1 MTIKPLAPSELYR
14 HCDLD
19 QLGIESTADL
29 EIADGLI
36 VQDRAIQAIRFGIG
50 IHHEGY
56 NLFALGPSG
65 TGKRALIHSVLEERA
80 RHEPVPPDWCYVFN
94 FKDAHRPR
102 ALRLPPGK
110 GAELKRDMEQ
120 LVEDLHRAIQG
131 VFESD
136 EYRTRTQ
143 AVEEELEERQEK
155 TMGEIRELA
164 KQKDV
169 ILLQTPTGF
178 TLAPLRNGKPLG
190 PSEFHTLSEDERHR
204 IEEDIDSLQAEMRK
218 ALHQMP
224 IWKKQSDEQIE
235 ALNREMAGAAIQ
247 GLIETLDT
255 KYADLTGVT
264 EYLAQVQGDVVENFR
279 QFLPNQEKQPPM
291 LGIWV
296 PATSEGPPWHHRY
309 RINVLLAHDKN
320 GGAPVVY
327 ADLPAHHQLVGRI
340 EHRAHLGALETDFTM
355 IRAGVLHQ
363 ANGGYLIVDALKL
376 LIQPFAYETLKRLIQ
391 AGEIRIESLA
401 QITSLIST
409 LSLEPEP
416 IPLDVKVVLI
426 GERHIYYLLCEL
438 DPEFSELFK
447 VAVDFDDQLERD
459 AESQRIYA
467 RFIAAEVRRAGLR
480 HFERGAVARV
490 IEHSARL
497 ADDNERLTSHMR
509 SIGDLVR
516 ESDYWAG
523 TAEHAQV
530 EAADVQRA
538 IDAQI
543 ERADRISRRLR
554 EETKRGTI
562 LIETSGARVGQV
574 NGLAV
579 MSLGSFAFGHPSR
592 ITARV
597 RLGDGEVIDIE
608 REVKLGGPI
617 HSKGV
622 LILQGFIAGRY
633 ALDYPLSLSASLVFE
648 QSYGGIEGDSASS
661 AELYALLSA
670 LAELPISQALA
681 VTGSVNQLGEV
692 QAIGGVNEK
701 IEGFFDTCVARGSV
715 AGQGV
720 LIPASNVKHLMLRA
734 DVCEA
739 VEQGRFAV
747 YPIRTIDEGIELL
760 TGTPAG
766 ERTAAGTFPDSSVNA
781 RVEARLVAFSE
792 RLRELSDHGD
802 HGEHDQAKAGQGGE
816 DGHDAVD
823 QGAGS

>member
-1 MTIKPLAPSELYR
+1 MAIAPLAPSALYR
-14 HCDLD
+14 PCAPSQLESETTVDLD
-19 QLGIESTADL
+19 AG
-29 EIADGLI
+29 DGLI
-36 VQDRAIQAIRFGIG
+36 AQDRAIQAVRFGIG
-50 IHHEGY
+50 IHHDGY

-65 TGKRALIHSVLEERA
+65 TGKYALIRNALKERALGEA
-80 RHEPVPPDWCYVFN
+80 VPSDWCYVFN
-94 FKDAHRPR
+94 FKEAHRPR

-110 GAELKRDMEQ
+110 GAELKRDMDQ
-120 LVEDLHRAIQG
+120 LIEDLHRSIQG

-143 AVEEELEERQEK
+143 ALEEELEERQERA
-155 TMGEIRELA
+155 MGEIRELA

-178 TLAPLRNGKPLG
+178 TLAPVRDGKPLG
-190 PSEFHTLSEDERHR
+190 PNEFHALSEQDRAR
-204 IEEDIDSLQAEMRK
+204 IEEDINSLQAEMRK

-224 IWKKQSDEQIE
+224 LWKKRSDERIE
-235 ALNREMAGAAIQ
+235 ELNREMAAAAIQ
-247 GLIETLDT
+247 SLFETLGG
-255 KYADLTGVT
+255 KYADLSAVV
-264 EYLAQVQGDVVENFR
+264 EYLRHVQADVVEHFR
-279 QFLPNQEKQPPM
+279 QFLPEHDKQQPM
-291 LGIWV
+291 LGLWI
-296 PATSEGPPWHHRY
+296 PPSPEGPPWHHRY
-309 RINVLLAHDKN
+309 RINVLLGHDTN
-320 GGAPVVY
+320 GGAPVIY

-376 LIQPFAYETLKRLIQ
+376 LMQPFAWETLKRLLQ
-391 AGEIRIESLA
+391 AREIRIESLA

-416 IPLDVKVVLI
+416 IPLDVKVVML

-447 VAVDFDDQLERD
+447 VAVDFEDQLVRGPQ
-459 AESQRIYA
+459 SHLIYA
-467 RFIAAEVRRAGLR
+467 RFIASEVRRAGLR
-480 HFERGAVARV
+480 DFDRAAVARV

-516 ESDYWAG
+516 ESDYWARTDG
-523 TAEHAQV
+523 HETV
-530 EAADVQRA
+530 GAADVQRA
-538 IDAQI
+538 IDTKI

-554 EETKRGTI
+554 EETTRGTI
-562 LIETSGARVGQV
+562 LIETTGGQVGQV

-579 MSLGSFAFGHPSR
+579 MTLGGFSFGHPTR

-597 RLGDGEVIDIE
+597 RLGKGELIDIE
-608 REVKLGGPI
+608 REVKLGGPL

-633 ALDYPLSLSASLVFE
+633 ALNDPLSLSASLVFE
-648 QSYGGIEGDSASS
+648 QTYGGIEGDSASS

-670 LAELPISQALA
+670 LADLPIRQSLA

-701 IEGFFDTCVARGSV
+701 IEGFFDTCAARGPV
-715 AGQGV
+715 DGQGV

-734 DVCEA
+734 DVREA
-739 VEQGRFAV
+739 VEQSRFAI
-747 YPIRTIDEGIELL
+747 YPITTIDEGIEIL

-766 ERTAAGTFPDSSVNA
+766 ERGADGQFPDGSVNA
-781 RVEARLVAFSE
+781 RIEARMIGFSE
-792 RLRELSDHGD
+792 RLRALHARENTGQNS
-802 HGEHDQAKAGQGGE
+802 GEGI
-816 DGHDAVD
+816 
-823 QGAGS
+823 AGSRQEPSV

>member
-1 MTIKPLAPSELYR
+1 MSVAPLESSALYR
-14 HCDLD
+14 HCDPA
-19 QLGIESTADL
+19 QLALETTADL
-29 EIADGLI
+29 DVRDDLIA
-36 VQDRAIQAIRFGIG
+36 QDRAIQAVRFGIG
-50 IHHEGY
+50 IRHEGY

-65 TGKRALIHSVLEERA
+65 TGKYALIRSALQERA
-80 RHEPVPPDWCYVFN
+80 KHEAVPPDWCYVFN
-94 FKDAHRPR
+94 FEDAHRPR

-110 GAELKRDMEQ
+110 GTELKRDIDQ

-143 AVEEELEERQEK
+143 ALEEELEERQEQA
-155 TMGEIRELA
+155 MSQIRELA
-164 KQKDV
+164 KEKDV

-178 TLAPLRNGKPLG
+178 TLAPVRDGKPLG
-190 PSEFHTLSEDERHR
+190 PNEFHALSDEDRAR
-204 IEEDIDSLQAEMRK
+204 IEEDINSLQAEMRK

-224 IWKKQSDEQIE
+224 LWKKRSDEHIE
-235 ALNREMAGAAIQ
+235 ALNREMAAAATQ
-247 GLIETLDT
+247 GLVEALCETYDALP
-255 KYADLTGVT
+255 AVVA
-264 EYLAQVQGDVVENFR
+264 YLRQVQADVVENFR
-279 QFLPNQEKQPPM
+279 QFLPESDKQHPM
-291 LGIWV
+291 LGIWIA
-296 PATSEGPPWHHRY
+296 PNPDGPPWHQRY
-309 RINVLLAHDKN
+309 RINVLLGHDKN

-355 IRAGVLHQ
+355 IRAGALHQ

-376 LIQPFAYETLKRLIQ
+376 LMQPFAWETLKRLLQ
-391 AGEIRIESLA
+391 AAEIRIESLA

-416 IPLDVKVVLI
+416 IPLDVKVVMI
-426 GERHIYYLLCEL
+426 GERHVYYLLCEL

-447 VAVDFDDQLERD
+447 VAVDFEDQLVRGP
-459 AESQRIYA
+459 ESHLVYA
-467 RFIAAEVRRAGLR
+467 RFIASEVRRAGLH
-480 HFERGAVARV
+480 HFDRGAVARV

-523 TAEHAQV
+523 ADGCETV
-530 EAADVQRA
+530 AAAHVQQA
-538 IDAQI
+538 IDAKI
-543 ERADRISRRLR
+543 ARADRISRRLR
-554 EETKRGTI
+554 EETTRGTI
-562 LIETSGARVGQV
+562 LIETDGARVGQV

-579 MSLGSFAFGHPSR
+579 MSLGGFAFGHPSR

-597 RLGDGEVIDIE
+597 RLGKGELIDIE

-633 ALDYPLSLSASLVFE
+633 ALDHPLSLSASLVFE

-670 LAELPISQALA
+670 LADLPIRQSLA

-701 IEGFFDTCVARGSV
+701 IEGFFDTCAARGPV
-715 AGQGV
+715 EGQGV
-720 LIPASNVKHLMLRA
+720 LIPVSNVKHLMLRA
-734 DVCEA
+734 DVREA
-739 VEQGRFAV
+739 VAQGRFAV
-747 YPIRTIDEGIELL
+747 YPIASIDEGIEIL

-766 ERTAAGTFPDSSVNA
+766 ERASDGGFPEGSVNA
-781 RVEARLVAFSE
+781 RVEARLIGFSE
-792 RLRELSDHGD
+792 RLRALHAQD
-802 HGEHDQAKAGQGGE
+802 GQTRAAE
-816 DGHDAVD
+816 SAEP
-823 QGAGS
+823 

>member
-1 MTIKPLAPSELYR
+1 MSVTPLEPRALYR
-14 HCDLD
+14 HCDPA
-19 QLGIESTADL
+19 QLGLETTADL
-29 EIADGLI
+29 DVRDGLI
-36 VQDRAIQAIRFGIG
+36 AQDRAIQAVRFGIG
-50 IHHEGY
+50 IRHEGY

-65 TGKRALIHSVLEERA
+65 TGKYALIRSALEERA
-80 RHEPVPPDWCYVFN
+80 KREPVPPDWCYVFN
-94 FKDAHRPR
+94 FEHAHRPR
-102 ALRLPPGK
+102 ALRLAPGK
-110 GAELKRDMEQ
+110 GAELKRDMDQ

-143 AVEEELEERQEK
+143 VLEEELEERQERA
-155 TMGEIRELA
+155 MGEIREMA
-164 KQKDV
+164 KEKDV

-178 TLAPLRNGKPLG
+178 TLAPVRDGKPLG
-190 PSEFHTLSEDERHR
+190 PNEFHALSDEDRAR
-204 IEEDIDSLQAEMRK
+204 IEEDINSLQAEMRK

-224 IWKKQSDEQIE
+224 LWKKRSDERIE
-235 ALNREMAGAAIQ
+235 ALNREMAAAATQ
-247 GLIETLDT
+247 SLVEALCET
-255 KYADLTGVT
+255 YGDLPAVVA
-264 EYLAQVQGDVVENFR
+264 YLRQVQEDVVENFR
-279 QFLPNQEKQPPM
+279 QFLPESDKQHPM
-291 LGIWV
+291 LGLWI
-296 PATSEGPPWHHRY
+296 PPNPDGPPWHQRY
-309 RINVLLAHDKN
+309 RINVLLGHDKN

-355 IRAGVLHQ
+355 IRAGALHE

-376 LIQPFAYETLKRLIQ
+376 LMQPFAWETLKRLLQ
-391 AGEIRIESLA
+391 AAEIRIESLA

-416 IPLDVKVVLI
+416 IPLDVKVVML

-438 DPEFSELFK
+438 DPEFGELFK
-447 VAVDFDDQLERD
+447 VAVDFEDQLVRGP
-459 AESQRIYA
+459 ESHSVYA
-467 RFIAAEVRRAGLR
+467 RFIASEVRRADLH
-480 HFERGAVARV
+480 HFDRAAVARV
-490 IEHSARL
+490 IEQSARL

-516 ESDYWAG
+516 ESDYWA
-523 TAEHAQV
+523 
-530 EAADVQRA
+530 AADGSETVGAAHVQQA
-538 IDAQI
+538 IDAKI
-543 ERADRISRRLR
+543 ARADRISRRLR
-554 EETKRGTI
+554 EETTRGTI
-562 LIETSGARVGQV
+562 LIETDGARVGQV

-579 MSLGSFAFGHPSR
+579 MSLGGFAFGHPSR

-597 RLGDGEVIDIE
+597 RLGKGELIDIE

-633 ALDYPLSLSASLVFE
+633 APDHPLSLSASLVFE

-670 LAELPISQALA
+670 LADLPIRQSLA

-701 IEGFFDTCVARGSV
+701 IEGFFDTCAARGPV
-715 AGQGV
+715 EGQAV

-734 DVCEA
+734 DVREA
-739 VEQGRFAV
+739 VAQGRFAV
-747 YPIRTIDEGIELL
+747 YPITSIDEGIEIM

-766 ERTAAGTFPDSSVNA
+766 ERAADGHFPEGSVNA
-781 RVEARLVAFSE
+781 RVEARLIGFSE
-792 RLRELSDHGD
+792 RLRALHARDDEIRPA
-802 HGEHDQAKAGQGGE
+802 ERTE
-816 DGHDAVD
+816 P
-823 QGAGS
+823 

>member
-1 MTIKPLAPSELYR
+1 MSVTPLEPAALYR
-14 HCDLD
+14 HCDPA
-19 QLGIESTADL
+19 QLALETTADL
-29 EIADGLI
+29 DVRDGLI
-36 VQDRAIQAIRFGIG
+36 AQDRAIQAVRFGIG

-65 TGKRALIHSVLEERA
+65 TGKYALIHSALKERA
-80 RHEPVPPDWCYVFN
+80 KEEAVPPDWCYVFN
-94 FKDAHRPR
+94 FDDAHRPR

-143 AVEEELEERQEK
+143 ALEEELEERQEQA
-155 TMGEIRELA
+155 MGEIRELA
-164 KQKDV
+164 KEKDV

-178 TLAPLRNGKPLG
+178 TLAPVRDGKPLG
-190 PSEFHTLSEDERHR
+190 PNEFHALSDEERAR
-204 IEEDIDSLQAEMRK
+204 IEEDINSLQAEMRK

-224 IWKKQSDEQIE
+224 LWKKRSDERIG
-235 ALNREMAGAAIQ
+235 ALNREMAAAATQ
-247 GLIETLDT
+247 SLVEALCET
-255 KYADLTGVT
+255 YGDLPAVVV
-264 EYLAQVQGDVVENFR
+264 YLRQVQEDVVENFR
-279 QFLPNQEKQPPM
+279 QFLPESDKQPPM
-291 LGIWV
+291 LGIWI
-296 PATSEGPPWHHRY
+296 PPNSDGPPWHQRY
-309 RINVLLAHDKN
+309 RINVLLGHDKN
-320 GGAPVVY
+320 GGAPVIY

-355 IRAGVLHQ
+355 IRAGALHQ

-376 LIQPFAYETLKRLIQ
+376 LMQPFAWETLKRLLQ

-416 IPLDVKVVLI
+416 IPLDVKVVML

-447 VAVDFDDQLERD
+447 VAVDFEDQLMRGP
-459 AESQRIYA
+459 ESHLVYA
-467 RFIAAEVRRAGLR
+467 RFIASEVRRAGLR
-480 HFERGAVARV
+480 HFDRGAVARV

-523 TAEHAQV
+523 ADGCKTV
-530 EAADVQRA
+530 GAAHVQEA
-538 IDAQI
+538 IDAKI
-543 ERADRISRRLR
+543 ARADRISRRLR
-554 EETKRGTI
+554 EETTRGTI
-562 LIETSGARVGQV
+562 LIETDGARVGQV

-579 MSLGSFAFGHPSR
+579 MSLGGFAFGHPSR

-597 RLGDGEVIDIE
+597 RLGKGELIDIE

-633 ALDYPLSLSASLVFE
+633 ALDHPLSLSASLVFE
-648 QSYGGIEGDSASS
+648 QSYGSIEGDSASS

-670 LAELPISQALA
+670 LADLPISQSLA

-701 IEGFFDTCVARGSV
+701 IEGFFDTCAARGPV
-715 AGQGV
+715 EGQGV
-720 LIPASNVKHLMLRA
+720 LIPVSNVKHLMLRA
-734 DVCEA
+734 DVREA
-739 VEQGRFAV
+739 VAQGRFAV
-747 YPIRTIDEGIELL
+747 YPIASIDEGIEIL

-766 ERTAAGTFPDSSVNA
+766 ERAADGGFPEGSVNA
-781 RVEARLVAFSE
+781 RVEARLIGFSE
-792 RLRELSDHGD
+792 RLRALHARD
-802 HGEHDQAKAGQGGE
+802 GETRPSERAE
-816 DGHDAVD
+816 P
-823 QGAGS
+823 

>member
-1 MTIKPLAPSELYR
+1 MAIASLESSELYR
-14 HCDLD
+14 RCDPE
-19 QLGIESTADL
+19 QLLFETTADL
-29 EIADGLI
+29 EVRDGLI
-36 VQDRAIQAIRFGIG
+36 AQDRAIAAVRFGIG

-65 TGKRALIHSVLEERA
+65 TGKYALIRRALEERA
-80 RHEPVPPDWCYVFN
+80 RGEAVPPDWCYVFN
-94 FKDAHRPR
+94 FEDAHRPR

-110 GAELKRDMEQ
+110 GAELRRDMDQ
-120 LVEDLHRAIQG
+120 LVEDLHRAIQAL
-131 VFESD
+131 FESD

-143 AVEEELEERQEK
+143 ALEEELEERQERA
-155 TMGEIRELA
+155 MSEIRELA
-164 KQKDV
+164 KEKDV

-178 TLAPLRNGKPLG
+178 TLAPLRDGKPLG
-190 PSEFHTLSEDERHR
+190 PNEFHALSEEERAR
-204 IEEDIDSLQAEMRK
+204 IEEDINSLQAEMRK

-224 IWKKQSDEQIE
+224 LWKKRSDEQIE
-235 ALNREMAGAAIQ
+235 ALNREMAAAAIQ
-247 GLIETLDT
+247 SLMEGLSD
-255 KYADLTGVT
+255 KYADLQAVVD
-264 EYLAQVQGDVVENFR
+264 YLSQVQGDVVENFR
-279 QFLPNQEKQPPM
+279 QFLPDHDKQPQL
-291 LGIWV
+291 LGIWI
-296 PATSEGPPWHHRY
+296 PQNADGPPWHQRY
-309 RINVLLAHDKN
+309 RINVLLGHDKN

-355 IRAGVLHQ
+355 IRAGSLHQ

-376 LIQPFAYETLKRLIQ
+376 LMQPFAWETLKRLLQ
-391 AGEIRIESLA
+391 AAEIRIESLA

-416 IPLDVKVVLI
+416 IPLDVKVVML

-447 VAVDFDDQLERD
+447 VAVDFEDQLERGP
-459 AESQRIYA
+459 ESHLVYA
-467 RFIAAEVRRAGLR
+467 RFIASEVRRAELH
-480 HFERGAVARV
+480 HFDRAAVARV

-516 ESDYWAG
+516 ESDYWAR
-523 TAEHAQV
+523 TAGRETVGA
-530 EAADVQRA
+530 EDVQRA
-538 IDAQI
+538 IDAKI
-543 ERADRISRRLR
+543 ERVDRISRRIR
-554 EETKRGTI
+554 EETTRGTI
-562 LIETSGARVGQV
+562 LIETRGTKVGQV

-579 MSLGSFAFGHPSR
+579 MSLGGFAFGHPSR

-597 RLGDGEVIDIE
+597 RLGKGELIDIE

-648 QSYGGIEGDSASS
+648 QSYGGVEGDSASS

-670 LAELPISQALA
+670 LADLPISQSLA

-701 IEGFFDTCVARGSV
+701 IEGFFDVCAARGSV
-715 AGQGV
+715 DGQGV
-720 LIPASNVKHLMLRA
+720 LIPASNVKHLMLRS
-734 DVCEA
+734 DVREA
-739 VEQGRFAV
+739 VARGRFAV
-747 YPIRTIDEGIELL
+747 YPIANIDEGIEIL
-760 TGTPAG
+760 TGMQAG
-766 ERTAAGTFPDSSVNA
+766 ERASDGTFPHGSVNA
-781 RVEARLVAFSE
+781 RVEARLVGFSE
-792 RLRELSDHGD
+792 RLRALHAQD
-802 HGEHDQAKAGQGGE
+802 AKTRTDAGNE
-816 DGHDAVD
+816 P
-823 QGAGS
+823 

>member
-1 MTIKPLAPSELYR
+1 MSVAPLEPSALYR
-14 HCDLD
+14 QCDPA
-19 QLGIESTADL
+19 QLAFETTADL
-29 EIADGLI
+29 DVRDGLI
-36 VQDRAIQAIRFGIG
+36 AQDRAIQAVRFGVG
-50 IHHEGY
+50 IRHTGY

-65 TGKRALIHSVLEERA
+65 TGKYALIRSALQERA
-80 RHEPVPPDWCYVFN
+80 THEAVPPDWCYVFN
-94 FKDAHRPR
+94 FEDAHRPR

-110 GAELKRDMEQ
+110 GTELKRDMDQ

-143 AVEEELEERQEK
+143 ALEEELEERQEQA
-155 TMGEIRELA
+155 MGQIRELA
-164 KQKDV
+164 KEKDV

-178 TLAPLRNGKPLG
+178 TLAPVRDGKPLG
-190 PSEFHTLSEDERHR
+190 PNEFHALSDEDRAR
-204 IEEDIDSLQAEMRK
+204 IEEDINSLQAEMRK
-218 ALHQMP
+218 SLHQMP
-224 IWKKQSDEQIE
+224 LWKKRSDERIE
-235 ALNREMAGAAIQ
+235 ELNREMAAAAIQ
-247 GLIETLDT
+247 SLVEALCET
-255 KYADLTGVT
+255 YGDLPAVIA
-264 EYLAQVQGDVVENFR
+264 YLRQVQEDVVANFR
-279 QFLPNQEKQPPM
+279 QFLPENDKQPPL
-291 LGIWV
+291 LGIWI
-296 PATSEGPPWHHRY
+296 PPNPDGPPWHQRY
-309 RINVLLAHDKN
+309 RINVLLGHDKN

-355 IRAGVLHQ
+355 IRAGSLHQ

-376 LIQPFAYETLKRLIQ
+376 LMQPFAWETLKRLLQ
-391 AGEIRIESLA
+391 AAEIRIESLA

-416 IPLDVKVVLI
+416 IPLDVKVVML

-447 VAVDFDDQLERD
+447 VAVDFEDQLVCGP
-459 AESQRIYA
+459 ESHLVYA
-467 RFIAAEVRRAGLR
+467 RFIASEVRRAGLH
-480 HFERGAVARV
+480 HFDRAAVARV

-523 TAEHAQV
+523 
-530 EAADVQRA
+530 ADGCETVGPAHVQQA
-538 IDAQI
+538 IDAKI
-543 ERADRISRRLR
+543 ARADRISRRLR
-554 EETKRGTI
+554 EETTRGTI
-562 LIETSGARVGQV
+562 LIETDGARVGQV

-579 MSLGSFAFGHPSR
+579 MSLGGFAFGHPSR

-597 RLGDGEVIDIE
+597 RLGKGELIDIE

-633 ALDYPLSLSASLVFE
+633 ALDHPLSLSASLVFE

-670 LAELPISQALA
+670 LADLPIHQSLA

-701 IEGFFDTCVARGSV
+701 IEGFFDTCAARGPV
-715 AGQGV
+715 EGQGV

-734 DVCEA
+734 DVREA
-739 VEQGRFAV
+739 VAQGRFAV
-747 YPIRTIDEGIELL
+747 YPIASIDEGIEIL

-766 ERTAAGTFPDSSVNA
+766 ERAADGGFPEGSVNA
-781 RVEARLVAFSE
+781 RVEARLIGFSE
-792 RLRELSDHGD
+792 RLRALHARDGD
-802 HGEHDQAKAGQGGE
+802 TPPSER
-816 DGHDAVD
+816 AVP
-823 QGAGS
+823 

>member
-1 MTIKPLAPSELYR
+1 MSVAPLEPSALYR
-14 HCDLD
+14 QCDPA
-19 QLGIESTADL
+19 QLGLETTADL
-29 EIADGLI
+29 DVRDGLI
-36 VQDRAIQAIRFGIG
+36 AQDRAIQAVRFGIG
-50 IHHEGY
+50 IRHAGY

-65 TGKRALIHSVLEERA
+65 TGKFVLIRNALQERA
-80 RHEPVPPDWCYVFN
+80 KHEAVPPDWCYVFN
-94 FKDAHRPR
+94 FEDAHRPR

-110 GAELKRDMEQ
+110 GVELKRDMDQ

-143 AVEEELEERQEK
+143 ALEEELEERQERA
-155 TMGEIRELA
+155 MGEIRELA
-164 KQKDV
+164 KEKDV

-178 TLAPLRNGKPLG
+178 TLAPVRDGKPLG
-190 PSEFHTLSEDERHR
+190 PNEFHALSDEDRAR
-204 IEEDIDSLQAEMRK
+204 IEEDINSLQAEMRK

-224 IWKKQSDEQIE
+224 LWKKRSDERIE
-235 ALNREMAGAAIQ
+235 ELNREMAAAAIQ
-247 GLIETLDT
+247 GLVETLCET
-255 KYADLTGVT
+255 YGDLAAVVA
-264 EYLAQVQGDVVENFR
+264 YLRQVQEDVIANFR
-279 QFLPNQEKQPPM
+279 HFLPENDKQPPM
-291 LGIWV
+291 LGIWIP
-296 PATSEGPPWHHRY
+296 PAPDGPPWHQRY
-309 RINVLLAHDKN
+309 RINVLLGHDKN

-355 IRAGVLHQ
+355 IRAGALHQ

-376 LIQPFAYETLKRLIQ
+376 LMQPFAWETLKRLLQ
-391 AGEIRIESLA
+391 AAEIRIESLA

-416 IPLDVKVVLI
+416 IPLDVKVVML

-447 VAVDFDDQLERD
+447 VAVDFEDQLVRGP
-459 AESQRIYA
+459 ESHLIYT
-467 RFIAAEVRRAGLR
+467 RFIASEVRRAVLR
-480 HFERGAVARV
+480 HFDRGAIARV
-490 IEHSARL
+490 IEQSARL

-523 TAEHAQV
+523 ADGCETV
-530 EAADVQRA
+530 GAAHVQQA
-538 IDAQI
+538 IDAKI
-543 ERADRISRRLR
+543 ARTDRIGRRLR
-554 EETKRGTI
+554 EETTRGTI
-562 LIETSGARVGQV
+562 LIETDGARVGQV

-579 MSLGSFAFGHPSR
+579 MSLGGFAFGHPSR

-597 RLGDGEVIDIE
+597 RLGKGELIDIE

-633 ALDYPLSLSASLVFE
+633 ALDHPLSLSASLVFE

-670 LAELPISQALA
+670 LADLPIRQSLA

-701 IEGFFDTCVARGSV
+701 IEGFFDTCAARGPV
-715 AGQGV
+715 EGQGV

-734 DVCEA
+734 DVREA
-739 VEQGRFAV
+739 VAQGRFAI
-747 YPIRTIDEGIELL
+747 YPIARIDEGIEIL

-766 ERTAAGTFPDSSVNA
+766 ERSSDGRFPDGSVNA
-781 RVEARLVAFSE
+781 RVEARLIGFSE
-792 RLRELSDHGD
+792 RLRALHAQNGKIPPSERN
-802 HGEHDQAKAGQGGE
+802 EP
-816 DGHDAVD
+816 
-823 QGAGS
+823 

>member
-1 MTIKPLAPSELYR
+1 MSVAPLEPSALYR
-14 HCDLD
+14 QCDPA
-19 QLGIESTADL
+19 QLGLETTADL
-29 EIADGLI
+29 DVRDGLI
-36 VQDRAIQAIRFGIG
+36 AQDRAIQAVRFGIG
-50 IHHEGY
+50 IRHAGY

-65 TGKRALIHSVLEERA
+65 TGKYALIRSALQERA
-80 RHEPVPPDWCYVFN
+80 KHESVPPDWCYVFN
-94 FKDAHRPR
+94 FEDAHRPR

-110 GAELKRDMEQ
+110 GVELKRDMDQ

-143 AVEEELEERQEK
+143 ALEEELEERQERA
-155 TMGEIRELA
+155 MGEIRELA
-164 KQKDV
+164 KEKDV

-178 TLAPLRNGKPLG
+178 TLAPVRDGKPLG
-190 PSEFHTLSEDERHR
+190 PNEFHALSDEDRAR
-204 IEEDIDSLQAEMRK
+204 IEEDINSLQAEMRK

-224 IWKKQSDEQIE
+224 LWKKRSDERIE
-235 ALNREMAGAAIQ
+235 ELNREMAAAAIQ
-247 GLIETLDT
+247 GLVETLCET
-255 KYADLTGVT
+255 YGDLAAVVA
-264 EYLAQVQGDVVENFR
+264 YLRQVQEDVIANFR
-279 QFLPNQEKQPPM
+279 HFLPENDKQPPM
-291 LGIWV
+291 LGIWIP
-296 PATSEGPPWHHRY
+296 PAPDGPPWHQRY
-309 RINVLLAHDKN
+309 RINVLLGHDKN

-355 IRAGVLHQ
+355 IRAGALHQ

-376 LIQPFAYETLKRLIQ
+376 LMQPFAWETLKRLLQ
-391 AGEIRIESLA
+391 AAEIRIESLA

-416 IPLDVKVVLI
+416 IPLDVKVVML
-426 GERHIYYLLCEL
+426 GERHVYYLLCEL

-447 VAVDFDDQLERD
+447 VAVDFEDQLVRGP
-459 AESQRIYA
+459 ESHLIYA
-467 RFIAAEVRRAGLR
+467 RFIASEVRRAVLR
-480 HFERGAVARV
+480 HFDRGAIARV
-490 IEHSARL
+490 IEQSARL

-523 TAEHAQV
+523 ADGCETV
-530 EAADVQRA
+530 GAAHVQQA
-538 IDAQI
+538 IDAKI
-543 ERADRISRRLR
+543 ARTDRIGRRLR
-554 EETKRGTI
+554 EETTRGTI
-562 LIETSGARVGQV
+562 LIETDGARVGQV

-579 MSLGSFAFGHPSR
+579 MSLGGFAFGHPSR

-597 RLGDGEVIDIE
+597 RLGKGELIDIE

-617 HSKGV
+617 QSKGV

-633 ALDYPLSLSASLVFE
+633 ALDHPLSLSASLVFE

-670 LAELPISQALA
+670 LADLPIRQSLA

-701 IEGFFDTCVARGSV
+701 IEGFFDTCAARGPV
-715 AGQGV
+715 EGQGV

-734 DVCEA
+734 DVREA
-739 VEQGRFAV
+739 VAQGRFAI
-747 YPIRTIDEGIELL
+747 YPIARIDEGIEIL
-760 TGTPAG
+760 TGTSAG
-766 ERTAAGTFPDSSVNA
+766 ERSSDGRFPDGSVNA
-781 RVEARLVAFSE
+781 RVEARLIGFSE
-792 RLRELSDHGD
+792 RLRALHAQNGKIPPSERN
-802 HGEHDQAKAGQGGE
+802 EP
-816 DGHDAVD
+816 
-823 QGAGS
+823 

>member
-1 MTIKPLAPSELYR
+1 MSVAPLEPSALYR
-14 HCDLD
+14 QCDPA
-19 QLGIESTADL
+19 QLGLETTADL
-29 EIADGLI
+29 DVRDGLI
-36 VQDRAIQAIRFGIG
+36 AQDRAIQAVRFGIG
-50 IHHEGY
+50 IRHAGY

-65 TGKRALIHSVLEERA
+65 TGKYALIRSALQERA
-80 RHEPVPPDWCYVFN
+80 KHESVPPDWCYVFN
-94 FKDAHRPR
+94 FEDAHRPR

-110 GAELKRDMEQ
+110 GVELKRDMDQ

-143 AVEEELEERQEK
+143 ALEEELEERQERA
-155 TMGEIRELA
+155 MGEIRELA
-164 KQKDV
+164 KEKDV

-178 TLAPLRNGKPLG
+178 TLAPVRDGKPLG
-190 PSEFHTLSEDERHR
+190 PNEFHALSDEDRAR
-204 IEEDIDSLQAEMRK
+204 IEEDINSLQAEMRK

-224 IWKKQSDEQIE
+224 LWKKRSDERIE
-235 ALNREMAGAAIQ
+235 ELNREMAAAAIQ
-247 GLIETLDT
+247 GLVETLCET
-255 KYADLTGVT
+255 YGDLAAVVA
-264 EYLAQVQGDVVENFR
+264 YLRQVQEDVIANFR
-279 QFLPNQEKQPPM
+279 HFLPENDKQPPM
-291 LGIWV
+291 LGIWIP
-296 PATSEGPPWHHRY
+296 PAPDGPPWHQRY
-309 RINVLLAHDKN
+309 RINVLLGHDKN

-355 IRAGVLHQ
+355 IRAGALHQ

-376 LIQPFAYETLKRLIQ
+376 LMQPFAWETLKRLLQ
-391 AGEIRIESLA
+391 AAEIRIESLA

-416 IPLDVKVVLI
+416 IPLDVKVVML

-447 VAVDFDDQLERD
+447 VAVDFEDQLVRGP
-459 AESQRIYA
+459 ESHLIYT
-467 RFIAAEVRRAGLR
+467 RFIASEVRRAGLR
-480 HFERGAVARV
+480 HFDRGAVARV
-490 IEHSARL
+490 IEQSARL

-523 TAEHAQV
+523 ADGCETV
-530 EAADVQRA
+530 GAAHVQQA
-538 IDAQI
+538 IDAKI
-543 ERADRISRRLR
+543 ARTDRIGRRLR
-554 EETKRGTI
+554 EETTRGTI
-562 LIETSGARVGQV
+562 LIETDGARVGQV

-579 MSLGSFAFGHPSR
+579 MSLGGFAFGHPSR

-597 RLGDGEVIDIE
+597 RLGKGELIDIE

-633 ALDYPLSLSASLVFE
+633 ALDHPLSLSASLVFE

-670 LAELPISQALA
+670 LADLPIRQSLA

-701 IEGFFDTCVARGSV
+701 IEGFFDTCAARGPV
-715 AGQGV
+715 EGQGV

-734 DVCEA
+734 DVREA
-739 VEQGRFAV
+739 VAQGRFAI
-747 YPIRTIDEGIELL
+747 YPIARIDEGIEIL

-766 ERTAAGTFPDSSVNA
+766 ERSSDGRFPDGSVNA
-781 RVEARLVAFSE
+781 RVEARLIGFSE
-792 RLRELSDHGD
+792 RLRALHAQNGKIPPSERN
-802 HGEHDQAKAGQGGE
+802 EP
-816 DGHDAVD
+816 
-823 QGAGS
+823 

>member
-1 MTIKPLAPSELYR
+1 MTISPLASSALYR
-14 HCDLD
+14 PCDPD
-19 QLGIESTADL
+19 QLEIETTADL
-29 EIADGLI
+29 EVTDGLI
-36 VQDRAIQAIRFGIG
+36 AQDRAIQAVRFGIG

-65 TGKRALIHSVLEERA
+65 TGKYALIRSALKERA
-80 RHEPVPPDWCYVFN
+80 RGEAVPPDWCYVFN

-102 ALRLPPGK
+102 ALRLPPGR
-110 GAELKRDMEQ
+110 APDLKRDMEQ
-120 LVEDLHRAIQG
+120 LVEGLHRAIQG

-143 AVEEELEERQEK
+143 ALEEELEERQERA
-155 TMGEIRELA
+155 MGEIRELA
-164 KQKDV
+164 KAKDV
-169 ILLQTPTGF
+169 VLLQTPTGF
-178 TLAPLRNGKPLG
+178 TLAPMRDGKPLG
-190 PSEFHTLSEDERHR
+190 PNEFHALPEDDRAR
-204 IEEDIDSLQAEMRK
+204 IEEDINSLQAEMRK

-224 IWKKQSDEQIE
+224 LWKKRSDEQVE
-235 ALNREMAGAAIQ
+235 ELNREMAACAIQ
-247 GLIETLDT
+247 GLVESLCD
-255 KYADLTGVT
+255 KYADLPSVV
-264 EYLAQVQGDVVENFR
+264 EYLKQVEEDVVEHFR
-279 QFLPNQEKQPPM
+279 QFLPDHDKQQPM
-291 LGIWV
+291 LGIWI
-296 PATSEGPPWHHRY
+296 PPTPEGPPWHHRY
-309 RINVLLAHDKN
+309 RINVLLGHDTN
-320 GGAPVVY
+320 GGAPVIY

-355 IRAGVLHQ
+355 IRAGMLHQ
-363 ANGGYLIVDALKL
+363 ANGGYLIIDALKL
-376 LIQPFAYETLKRLIQ
+376 LVQPLAWETLKRLLQ

-416 IPLDVKVVLI
+416 IPLNVKVVLL
-426 GERHIYYLLCEL
+426 GERHIYYLLCDL

-447 VAVDFDDQLERD
+447 VAVDFEDQLVRGL
-459 AESQRIYA
+459 ESHLIYA
-467 RFIAAEVRRAGLR
+467 RFIASEVRRAGLR
-480 HFERGAVARV
+480 HFDRAAVARV

-523 TAEHAQV
+523 AGGREIVGAE
-530 EAADVQRA
+530 DVQRA
-538 IDAQI
+538 IDAKI

-554 EETKRGTI
+554 EETTRGTI
-562 LIETSGARVGQV
+562 LIETTGAKVGQV

-579 MSLGSFAFGHPSR
+579 MTLGGFSFGHPGR

-597 RLGDGEVIDIE
+597 RLGKGELIDIE

-633 ALDYPLSLSASLVFE
+633 AMDHPLSLSASLVFE
-648 QSYGGIEGDSASS
+648 QSYGGVEGDSASS

-670 LAELPISQALA
+670 LSDLPIRQSLA

-701 IEGFFDTCVARGSV
+701 IEGFFDTCAARGPV
-715 AGQGV
+715 EGQGV

-734 DVCEA
+734 DVREA
-739 VEQGRFAV
+739 VELGRFAV
-747 YPIRTIDEGIELL
+747 YPVRTVDEGIEIL
-760 TGTPAG
+760 TGAPAG
-766 ERTAAGTFPDSSVNA
+766 ERTPAGRFTDGSVNA
-781 RVEARLVAFSE
+781 RVEARLVGFSE
-792 RLRELSDHGD
+792 RLRALHARDGKTAA
-802 HGEHDQAKAGQGGE
+802 DQE
-816 DGHDAVD
+816 S
-823 QGAGS
+823 GA

>member
-1 MTIKPLAPSELYR
+1 MSVAPLEPSALYR
-14 HCDLD
+14 QCDPA
-19 QLGIESTADL
+19 QLGLETTADL
-29 EIADGLI
+29 DVRDGLI
-36 VQDRAIQAIRFGIG
+36 AQDRAIQAVRFGIG
-50 IHHEGY
+50 IRHAGY

-65 TGKRALIHSVLEERA
+65 TGKYALIRSALQERA
-80 RHEPVPPDWCYVFN
+80 KHESVPPDWCYVFN
-94 FKDAHRPR
+94 FEDAHRPR

-110 GAELKRDMEQ
+110 GVELKRDMDQ

-143 AVEEELEERQEK
+143 ALEEELEERQERA
-155 TMGEIRELA
+155 MGEIRELA
-164 KQKDV
+164 KEKDV

-178 TLAPLRNGKPLG
+178 TLAPVRDGKPLG
-190 PSEFHTLSEDERHR
+190 PNEFHALSDEDRAR
-204 IEEDIDSLQAEMRK
+204 IEEDINSLQAEMRK

-224 IWKKQSDEQIE
+224 LWKKRSDERIE
-235 ALNREMAGAAIQ
+235 ELNREMAAAAIQ
-247 GLIETLDT
+247 GLVETLCET
-255 KYADLTGVT
+255 YGDLAAVVA
-264 EYLAQVQGDVVENFR
+264 YLRQVQEDVIANFR
-279 QFLPNQEKQPPM
+279 HFLPENDKQPPM
-291 LGIWV
+291 LGIWIP
-296 PATSEGPPWHHRY
+296 PAPDGPPWHQRY
-309 RINVLLAHDKN
+309 RINVLLGHDKN

-355 IRAGVLHQ
+355 IRAGALHQ

-376 LIQPFAYETLKRLIQ
+376 LMQPFAWETLKRLLQ
-391 AGEIRIESLA
+391 AAEIRIESLA

-416 IPLDVKVVLI
+416 IPLDVKVVML
-426 GERHIYYLLCEL
+426 GERHVYYLLCEL

-447 VAVDFDDQLERD
+447 VAVDFEDQLVRGP
-459 AESQRIYA
+459 ESHLIYA
-467 RFIAAEVRRAGLR
+467 RFIASEVRRAGLR
-480 HFERGAVARV
+480 HFDRDAVARV
-490 IEHSARL
+490 IEQSARL

-523 TAEHAQV
+523 ADGCETV
-530 EAADVQRA
+530 GAAHVQQA
-538 IDAQI
+538 IDAKI
-543 ERADRISRRLR
+543 ARTDRIGRRLR
-554 EETKRGTI
+554 EETTRGTI
-562 LIETSGARVGQV
+562 LIETDGARVGQV

-579 MSLGSFAFGHPSR
+579 MSLGGFAFGHPSR

-597 RLGDGEVIDIE
+597 RLGKGELIDIE

-633 ALDYPLSLSASLVFE
+633 ALDHPLSLSASLVFE

-670 LAELPISQALA
+670 LADLPIRQSLA

-701 IEGFFDTCVARGSV
+701 IEGFFDTCAARGPV
-715 AGQGV
+715 EGQGV

-734 DVCEA
+734 DVREA
-739 VEQGRFAV
+739 VAQGRFAI
-747 YPIRTIDEGIELL
+747 YPIARIDEGIEIL

-766 ERTAAGTFPDSSVNA
+766 ERSSDGRFPDGSVNA
-781 RVEARLVAFSE
+781 RVEARLIGFSE
-792 RLRELSDHGD
+792 RLRALHAQNGKIPPSERN
-802 HGEHDQAKAGQGGE
+802 EP
-816 DGHDAVD
+816 
-823 QGAGS
+823 

>member
-1 MTIKPLAPSELYR
+1 MTPAPLPPSALYR
-14 HCDLD
+14 HCELD
-19 QLGIESTADL
+19 QLGIETTAEL
-29 EIADGLI
+29 EIDDGLI
-36 VQDRAIQAIRFGIG
+36 VQERAIEAIQFGIG
-50 IHHEGY
+50 IHHAGY

-65 TGKRALIHSVLEERA
+65 TGKRALIHSVLQTRA
-80 RHEPVPPDWCYVFN
+80 RQEPVPPDWCYVFN
-94 FKDAHRPR
+94 FSDAHRPR

-110 GAELKRDMEQ
+110 GAVLKRDMDQ

-178 TLAPLRNGKPLG
+178 TLAPVRDGKPLG
-190 PSEFHTLSEDERHR
+190 PNEFHALPQEERAR
-204 IEEDIDSLQAEMRK
+204 IEQDIDSLQAEMRK

-224 IWKKQSDEQIE
+224 LWKKHSDEQIE
-235 ALNREMAGAAIQ
+235 ALNREMASAAIQ
-247 GLIETLDT
+247 GPIETLAQ
-255 KYADLTGVT
+255 KYAELAAVLD
-264 EYLAQVQGDVVENFR
+264 YLSQVQADVVEHFR
-279 QFLPNQEKQPPM
+279 QFLPNQDKPQPLMGLWIQP
-291 LGIWV
+291 G
-296 PATSEGPPWHHRY
+296 AEGPPWHHRY
-309 RINVLLAHDKN
+309 RVNVILGHDED

-363 ANGGYLIVDALKL
+363 ANGGYLILDALKL
-376 LIQPFAYETLKRLIQ
+376 LLQPFAYETLKRLIQ

-426 GERHIYYLLCEL
+426 GERHLYYLLCEL
-438 DPEFSELFK
+438 DPEFGELFK
-447 VAVDFDDQLERD
+447 VAVDFDDRLERD
-459 AESQRIYA
+459 GASQRVYA

-480 HFERGAVARV
+480 HFDRAAIGRI
-490 IEHSARL
+490 IEQSARL

-523 TAEHAQV
+523 VAGRAIV
-530 EAADVQRA
+530 GSLDVQRA

-554 EETKRGTI
+554 EETRRGTI
-562 LIETSGARVGQV
+562 LIETQGARIGQV

-579 MSLGSFAFGHPSR
+579 MQLGGYAFGHPSR

-597 RLGDGEVIDIE
+597 RLGEGEVIDIE

-670 LAELPISQALA
+670 LAELPINQSFA

-701 IEGFFDTCVARGSV
+701 IEGFFDTCVARGPLQ
-715 AGQGV
+715 GQGV
-720 LIPASNVKHLMLRA
+720 LIPAANVKHLMLRA
-734 DVCEA
+734 DVREA
-739 VEQGRFAV
+739 VARGQFAI
-747 YPIRTIDEGIELL
+747 YPVSSIDEGIEIL
-760 TGTPAG
+760 TATPAG
-766 ERTAAGTFPDSSVNA
+766 ERAATGEFPPETVNA
-781 RVEARLVAFSE
+781 RVERRLIAFSD
-792 RLRELSDHGD
+792 RLRELSNPGNDGPAEHASADQGD
-802 HGEHDQAKAGQGGE
+802 H
-816 DGHDAVD
+816 
-823 QGAGS
+823 S